1 MIINKFQGKTES
13 EAVEKA
19 KKEMGPDVVIMSV
32 KTLKPKGVFRAFRG
46 IVYEVTAALEENEA
60 DKSSQTAKADAP
72 GAMKQPESI
81 SLAADE
87 RIQIPFAPPQPS
99 PGQGAPAAGQAV
111 SAQHPA
117 GSMQKEAVRQE
128 GPGLQAVPN
137 TSPVPQGAP
146 AAAGSIGRQS
156 GSYGMQGAGNGQDS
170 SRYQPVADTPAR
182 YSMQTAGPQI
192 SSASTVPPG
201 PVPSSPMAPSS
212 SIEERLD
219 SLQSLLED
227 RISAE
232 KQSQED
238 GLSDGQAQ
246 EGFSFVKM
254 LYQTLLDNEVHEKYA
269 NQILDELEKISSKG
283 NNIDYIL
290 SHIYQKLIL
299 KFGQPKP
306 IDFRKSRLK
315 VAFFIG
321 PTGVGKTT
329 TIAKIASRYKVDEGK
344 KVAFLTADTYRIA
357 AAEQLRTYANI
368 LDMPL
373 TIVYSSEELKDAVD
387 SFKDCDLILVDTAG
401 FSHKNAA
408 QCEDVKNMLGAI
420 TGKYDTEV
428 YLVLSATTKY
438 RDLQEI
444 CNTYRAFA
452 DYKLVFTKLDETSCY
467 GNLLNIHLYSG
478 ASLSYATY
486 GQNVP
491 DDIEVFDTQKIV
503 KKLLGGD

>member
-1 MIINKFQGKTES
+1 
-13 EAVEKA
+13 
-19 KKEMGPDVVIMSV
+19 MGPDVVIMSV
-32 KTLKPKGVFRAFRG
+32 KTVKPKGVFRALKG
-46 IVYEVTAALEENEA
+46 VIYEVTAALEESE
-60 DKSSQTAKADAP
+60 SSKMDSRSQVVTTQAP
-72 GAMKQPESI
+72 VRKPESI

-87 RIQIPFAPPQPS
+87 QIRIPVTPPQRLDEQAGRVLMQLQKQSEAEIPDYTAQVQ
-99 PGQGAPAAGQAV
+99 PQMQAQVPA
-111 SAQHPA
+111 SA
-117 GSMQKEAVRQE
+117 
-128 GPGLQAVPN
+128 
-137 TSPVPQGAP
+137 
-146 AAAGSIGRQS
+146 
-156 GSYGMQGAGNGQDS
+156 
-170 SRYQPVADTPAR
+170 
-182 YSMQTAGPQI
+182 
-192 SSASTVPPG
+192 
-201 PVPSSPMAPSS
+201 
-212 SIEERLD
+212 IEERLD

-232 KQSQED
+232 KKNQEE
-238 GLSDGQAQ
+238 GIGVSGEARQ

-254 LYQTLLDNEVHEKYA
+254 LYQTLLDNEVDEKYA
-269 NQILDELEKISSKG
+269 NQILDELEKISGKG
-283 NNIDYIL
+283 SNIDYIL

-306 IDFRKSRLK
+306 IELSDTKPK

-357 AAEQLRTYANI
+357 ATEQLRTYANI
-368 LDMPL
+368 LDMSL
-373 TIVYSSEELKDAVD
+373 TIVYSPEEIKDAVD
-387 SFKDCDLILVDTAG
+387 KLSDYDLILVDTAG

-408 QCEDVKNMLGAI
+408 QCEDVKTLISGLSVD
-420 TGKYDTEV
+420 YETEV

-438 RDLQEI
+438 RDLQDM
-444 CNTYRAFA
+444 CNIYQTFA
-452 DYKLVFTKLDETSCY
+452 DYKLIFTKLDETSCY

-478 ASLSYATY
+478 ANLSYATY

>member
-1 MIINKFQGKTES
+1 MTINKFQGRTES
-13 EAVEKA
+13 EAIERA

-32 KTLKPKGVFRAFRG
+32 KTVKPKGMFRAFKG
-46 IVYEVTAALEENEA
+46 MAYEVTAALEENEL
-60 DKSSQTAKADAP
+60 DKMSTKSLTEAKESQGQETK
-72 GAMKQPESI
+72 PESI
-81 SLAADE
+81 NLAADE
-87 RIQIPFAPPQPS
+87 KIQIPAVAAPSRLEEKAEMVLRQLQKQGNDPEPQQIQPPS
-99 PGQGAPAAGQAV
+99 VQ
-111 SAQHPA
+111 
-117 GSMQKEAVRQE
+117 
-128 GPGLQAVPN
+128 
-137 TSPVPQGAP
+137 
-146 AAAGSIGRQS
+146 
-156 GSYGMQGAGNGQDS
+156 
-170 SRYQPVADTPAR
+170 
-182 YSMQTAGPQI
+182 
-192 SSASTVPPG
+192 SSAL
-201 PVPSSPMAPSS
+201 
-212 SIEERLD
+212 EEILD

-232 KQSQED
+232 KKNQEE
-238 GLSDGQAQ
+238 GLGTKEERAQ

-283 NNIDYIL
+283 SNIDYIL
-290 SHIYQKLIL
+290 SHIYQKLVL

-306 IDFRKSRLK
+306 IEFQKAGPK

-357 AAEQLRTYANI
+357 ATEQLRTYANI
-368 LDMPL
+368 LDMSL
-373 TIVYSSEELKDAVD
+373 TIVYSPEEVKDAVRNL
-387 SFKDCDLILVDTAG
+387 SDCDLILVDTAG
-401 FSHKNAA
+401 FSHKNTA
-408 QCEDVKNMLGAI
+408 QCEDVKNLVSVLSPD
-420 TGKYDTEV
+420 YQTEV

-438 RDLQEI
+438 RDLQDM
-444 CNTYRAFA
+444 CNIYQTFA
-452 DYKLVFTKLDETSCY
+452 NYKLIFTKLDETSCY

-478 ASLSYATY
+478 ADLSYVTY

>member
-1 MIINKFQGKTES
+1 MTITKFQGRTES
-13 EAVEKA
+13 EAIEKA

-32 KTLKPKGVFRAFRG
+32 KTIKPKGVFRAFKG
-46 IVYEVTAALEENEA
+46 IAYEVTAALEENEL
-60 DKSSQTAKADAP
+60 DKVHTSAP
-72 GAMKQPESI
+72 KEAAQMKKPESI
-81 SLAADE
+81 NLTADE
-87 RIQIPFAPPQPS
+87 TIRIPVAQADAAEEKPVHMPVQQHAERQPQEFLKPPQPS
-99 PGQGAPAAGQAV
+99 Q
-111 SAQHPA
+111 SA
-117 GSMQKEAVRQE
+117 
-128 GPGLQAVPN
+128 
-137 TSPVPQGAP
+137 
-146 AAAGSIGRQS
+146 
-156 GSYGMQGAGNGQDS
+156 
-170 SRYQPVADTPAR
+170 
-182 YSMQTAGPQI
+182 
-192 SSASTVPPG
+192 
-201 PVPSSPMAPSS
+201 
-212 SIEERLD
+212 IEERLD

-232 KQSQED
+232 KKNQED
-238 GLSDGQAQ
+238 SMDGANGQAQ

-254 LYQTLLDNEVHEKYA
+254 LYQTLLDNEVDEKYA

-290 SHIYQKLIL
+290 SHIYQKLVL

-306 IDFRKSRLK
+306 IEFQNAKPT

-329 TIAKIASRYKVDEGK
+329 TIAKVASRYKVDEGK

-357 AAEQLRTYANI
+357 ATEQLRTYANI

-373 TIVYSSEELKDAVD
+373 TIVYSAEEINDAVGEL
-387 SFKDCDLILVDTAG
+387 SEYDLILVDTAG

-408 QCEDVKNMLGAI
+408 QCEDVKKLIGGLSADH
-420 TGKYDTEV
+420 KTEV

-438 RDLQEI
+438 RDLQDI
-444 CNTYRAFA
+444 SNIYQTIA
-452 DYKLVFTKLDETSCY
+452 DYKLIFTKLDETSCY

-478 ASLSYATY
+478 ADLSYATY

>member
-1 MIINKFQGKTES
+1 MTINKFQGKTES
-13 EAVEKA
+13 EAIDKA
-19 KKEMGPDVVIMSV
+19 KREMGPDVVIMSV
-32 KTLKPKGVFRAFRG
+32 KTVKPKGVFRAFKG
-46 IVYEVTAALEENEA
+46 IIYEVTAALEENES
-60 DKSSQTAKADAP
+60 DKSVKAETAFRQPEA
-72 GAMKQPESI
+72 AMKQPESI

-87 RIQIPFAPPQPS
+87 PIRIPVAGQNLADAQPQRALPPARQLEPEY
-99 PGQGAPAAGQAV
+99 APAVPAQVPA
-111 SAQHPA
+111 SA
-117 GSMQKEAVRQE
+117 
-128 GPGLQAVPN
+128 
-137 TSPVPQGAP
+137 
-146 AAAGSIGRQS
+146 
-156 GSYGMQGAGNGQDS
+156 
-170 SRYQPVADTPAR
+170 
-182 YSMQTAGPQI
+182 
-192 SSASTVPPG
+192 
-201 PVPSSPMAPSS
+201 
-212 SIEERLD
+212 IEERLD

-232 KQSQED
+232 KKNQED
-238 GLSDGQAQ
+238 GISVPGENKGQ
-246 EGFSFVKM
+246 EGFSFIKM

-269 NQILDELEKISSKG
+269 NQILDELEKISNKG

-306 IDFRKSRLK
+306 IELNDAKPK

-357 AAEQLRTYANI
+357 ATEQLRTYANI

-373 TIVYSSEELKDAVD
+373 TIVYSTEEIKDAVD
-387 SFKDCDLILVDTAG
+387 NLSDFDLVLVDTAG

-408 QCEDVKNMLGAI
+408 QCEDVKNLISGLSDD
-420 TGKYDTEV
+420 YETEV

-438 RDLQEI
+438 RDLQDM
-444 CNTYRAFA
+444 CNIYQTFA
-452 DYKLVFTKLDETSCY
+452 DYKLIFTKLDETSCY

-478 ASLSYATY
+478 ANLSYATY

>member
-1 MIINKFQGKTES
+1 MTINKFQGKTES
-13 EAVEKA
+13 EAIEKA

-32 KTLKPKGVFRAFRG
+32 KTIRPKGVFRAFKG
-46 IVYEVTAALEENEA
+46 VAYEVTAALEENDPNKAEPVR
-60 DKSSQTAKADAP
+60 TLNTGEVFAK
-72 GAMKQPESI
+72 KPESI
-81 SLAADE
+81 NLAADE
-87 RIQIPFAPPQPS
+87 RIHIPVGTQGQPFVQPQKQP
-99 PGQGAPAAGQAV
+99 
-111 SAQHPA
+111 
-117 GSMQKEAVRQE
+117 EADS
-128 GPGLQAVPN
+128 
-137 TSPVPQGAP
+137 TPVPQPQPQPPVP
-146 AAAGSIGRQS
+146 A
-156 GSYGMQGAGNGQDS
+156 
-170 SRYQPVADTPAR
+170 
-182 YSMQTAGPQI
+182 
-192 SSASTVPPG
+192 SSAL
-201 PVPSSPMAPSS
+201 
-212 SIEERLD
+212 EERLD

-227 RISAE
+227 RITAE
-232 KQSQED
+232 KKNRELVD
-238 GLSDGQAQ
+238 GKVQ

-306 IDFRKSRLK
+306 IEIADAKPK

-357 AAEQLRTYANI
+357 ATEQLRTYANI
-368 LDMPL
+368 LDMAL
-373 TIVYSSEELKDAVD
+373 TIVYSPEEIKEAVSNLSD
-387 SFKDCDLILVDTAG
+387 YDLILVDTAG

-408 QCEDVKNMLGAI
+408 QCEDVKNLIGGISAD
-420 TGKYDTEV
+420 YETEV

-444 CNTYRAFA
+444 CNIYQTFA
-452 DYKLVFTKLDETSCY
+452 DYKLIFTKLDETSCY

-478 ASLSYATY
+478 ANLSYVTY